1 MRHPSVEAWEENL
14 NRLLRQVD
22 NRLEEEFGA
31 LFPLHPARPRRGQTA
46 NPQQDGLFRVTAG
59 FTTGFGS
66 RHGKGYEIRVDTMTL
81 QTVPADLRGRI
92 ETRAVG
98 LIRDGLEEAFPN
110 KKLDVVRDGAS
121 LKLIGDLTFVR
132 APERPLRSHPNETRT

>member
-22 NRLEEEFGA
+22 NRLEDEFGT

-59 FTTGFGS
+59 FTAGFGS
-66 RHGKGYEIRVDTMTL
+66 RHGKGYEIRIDAATL
-81 QTVPADLRGRI
+81 QAIPTDLRARI

-98 LIRDGLEEAFPN
+98 LIRDGLASAFPN
-110 KKLDVVRDGAS
+110 RKLDVVRDGAS
-121 LKLIGDLTFVR
+121 LKLVGDLTFVR
-132 APERPLRSHPNETRT
+132 ASERHAQKPSE